1 MRKINKKFGMI
12 IGTVGLLVLMGLFV
26 SAFGASTAYW
36 DERPLKLAPGESKT
50 VSLGLQNAGGA
61 TENITLRAELT
72 NDGGGIATMVDEN
85 LDYFVPVGGGVSVPI
100 KIEVPQDAER
110 GVTHQII
117 VSFTQ
122 VSTGQGGEMVT
133 LAGGIVSKF
142 PVEIV
147 SYEESVKRTETPP
160 VQETPGTPVLT
171 WVVVVLGIVILV
183 VVYLIFKNMKKGRKL
198 KK

>member
-1 MRKINKKFGMI
+1 MI
-12 IGTVGLLVLMGLFV
+12 IGAVGLLVMMSLFV

-36 DERPLKLAPGESKT
+36 DERPLKLATGESKT

-85 LDYFVPVGGGVSVPI
+85 LDYFVPVGGGAGVPI
-100 KIEVPQDAER
+100 RIEVPQDAEI
-110 GVTHQII
+110 GITYQIT

-122 VSTGQGGEMVT
+122 ISAGQGGEMVT

-147 SYEESVKRTETPP
+147 SYEESVKRTETLPAQIAP
-160 VQETPGTPVLT
+160 STPILT
-171 WVVVVLGIVILV
+171 WVIIVLGIVILV
-183 VVYLIFKNMKKGRKL
+183 IVYLIFKNMKKGRKIR
-198 KK
+198 KP

>member
-12 IGTVGLLVLMGLFV
+12 IGTVGLLVMMSLFL

-72 NDGGGIATMVDEN
+72 NDGGGIATLVDEI
-85 LDYFVPVGGGVSVPI
+85 LDYFVPVGGGAAVPI
-100 KIEVPQDAER
+100 RVEIPQDAEI
-110 GVTHQII
+110 GVTYQIT

-122 VSTGQGGEMVT
+122 VSSGQGGEMVT

-160 VQETPGTPVLT
+160 VQAAPSSPILT
-171 WVVVVLGIVILV
+171 WIVIVLGIVILG